1 MPTSIIA
8 TFTLLLAAGFT
19 LNFMSL
25 MGLAISVGILVA
37 NSIVVLENIIRRI
50 QLGEAPP
57 VAADLGTAEI
67 ALAVVASTL
76 TNIVVFAPIAFMVG
90 IVVNNGILLL
100 DYIRVLRERGQE
112 LVESI
117 LEACSSRLRPI
128 IMMNLAVALGML
140 PLALGLGE
148 GSETRAPMAIVSI
161 GGIMTSTGFTLF
173 LIPVI
178 YLTLSLQSDAT

>member
-1 MPTSIIA
+1 
-8 TFTLLLAAGFT
+8 
-19 LNFMSL
+19 
-25 MGLAISVGILVA
+25 
-37 NSIVVLENIIRRI
+37 
-50 QLGEAPP
+50 
-57 VAADLGTAEI
+57 
-67 ALAVVASTL
+67 
-76 TNIVVFAPIAFMVG
+76 MVG